1 MARLPSFDS
10 DIEQARADA
19 AAVQEQSSR
28 LAQSLAALPDDVS
41 DSAFALETAQFTEL
55 QALETAFQDRI
66 LTLINGFGTRTDAAY
81 AAFDR
86 VEDVT
91 RAQILIAFF
100 KRRRAGSFK
109 VVRSRKLVIAET
121 LKAIL
126 LEAEIVHSLLQD
138 RKEQATALR
147 SAIEPN
153 LVASMETR
161 GGIVSAMDNARQR
174 DKVLAASLA
183 TLQRKIADPYDE
195 TRLDQWKAEE
205 AEAASQRATVL
216 SERKRL
222 SSSHEALD
230 HQAILLGNIIDLLNE
245 EISMHAL
252 FLNKLNIE
260 AERCIHLYDAAFGSL
275 EPLLADAQSHLPH
288 ADGEE
293 EAPMPLGIF
302 SELLTLHGQ
311 GIVTLQDI
319 QTRKHRADET
329 LLRRRAGGLDTTG

>member
-10 DIEQARADA
+10 EIEQVRADA
-19 AAVQEQSSR
+19 AAVQDQSSR
-28 LAQSLAALPDDVS
+28 LAQALAALPDDAS

-55 QALETAFQDRI
+55 QALETALQDRI
-66 LTLINGFGTRTDAAY
+66 QGLIDGFGTRTDAAY

-91 RAQILIAFF
+91 RAETFIAFF

-109 VVRSRKLVIAET
+109 VVRSRKLVIADR
-121 LKAIL
+121 LKTIL
-126 LEAEIVHSLLQD
+126 LEAAVVHGLLQD
-138 RKEQATALR
+138 RKEQATAMR

-161 GGIVSAMDNARQR
+161 RGIVSAMDDARQR

-195 TRLDQWKAEE
+195 TRLDQWKVEE
-205 AEAASQRATVL
+205 AEAASQRTTVL

-222 SSSHEALD
+222 SAKHETLD

-275 EPLLADAQSHLPH
+275 EPLLADAQSQLPH
-288 ADGEE
+288 VDGE

-302 SELLTLHGQ
+302 SELLILHGQ

-319 QTRKHRADET
+319 QTRKNRADEA
-329 LLRRRAGGLDTTG
+329 LLRRRTGAFDTTG